1 MINKIFVSQTY
12 LCFGLILTTMSI
24 LSGMSELSEMSEKKE
39 PAVFPEIQY
48 KAMLKI
54 YTEEEKK
61 LINLVFEKIIK
72 IIVILNDDDQPI
84 LKKIEHGTSIKEIDW
99 SKIPLID
106 KDYSG
111 SISTFDEE
119 REVSRPRDI
128 RIFYGADKSVPNQVT
143 PIDYLHRIQT
153 YFQCPAPCY
162 VIALIYVERFI
173 DKIDAIIKKN
183 GGSNIFNQFSCYRI
197 FLAALIVAI
206 KCFSDR
212 FYSNDHY
219 AKIGGVDKKELWT
232 IEHQFLMIME
242 LDLNTS
248 LEKYNATATENLD
261 AFIARRQRMR
271 ETKYDTTDKKK

>member
-1 MINKIFVSQTY
+1 MINKIVVSQTY

-24 LSGMSELSEMSEKKE
+24 LSGMSEKKE

-84 LKKIEHGTSIKEIDW
+84 LKKTLEHGTSIKEIDW

-162 VIALIYVERFI
+162 VIALIYVER
-173 DKIDAIIKKN
+173 
-183 GGSNIFNQFSCYRI
+183 
-197 FLAALIVAI
+197 
-206 KCFSDR
+206 
-212 FYSNDHY
+212 
-219 AKIGGVDKKELWT
+219 
-232 IEHQFLMIME
+232 
-242 LDLNTS
+242 
-248 LEKYNATATENLD
+248 
-261 AFIARRQRMR
+261 
-271 ETKYDTTDKKK
+271 